1 MAPNKVALVSGANK
15 GIGKEIARGLAKQGF
30 TVLLGARK
38 QELGEAAAAELAK
51 DGQVHFQQLNVT
63 DVQSVTAAAAAI
75 KKKYGCLDVLVN
87 NAGIAR
93 GPEANSTT
101 SISQLPVEDAAQTFR
116 SVYDTNVFSVVTV
129 TNAFLPLLQSAPAG
143 RIVNVSS
150 GLGSLGRNNF
160 MVEIA
165 PYSSSKTALNAITLH
180 YAKDLADTKI
190 KINLICPG
198 YCATDLNDQKGVRS
212 AAQGAE
218 IAIKMA
224 TLPDDGPTGSYFDH
238 DGSIPW

>member
-1 MAPNKVALVSGANK
+1 MAIAL
-15 GIGKEIARGLAKQGF
+15 Q
-30 TVLLGARK
+30 
-38 QELGEAAAAELAK
+38 
-51 DGQVHFQQLNVT
+51 
-63 DVQSVTAAAAAI
+63 
-75 KKKYGCLDVLVN
+75 VN
-87 NAGIAR
+87 NAAIA
-93 GPEANSTT
+93 GTPEASSTA
-101 SISQLPVEDAAQTFR
+101 SISQLPVEDAAQMFR

-150 GLGSLGRNNF
+150 SMGSLGTNYFRL
-160 MVEIA
+160 ELA

-180 YAKDLADTKI
+180 YAKDLANTKI

-198 YCATDLNDQKGVRS
+198 YCATDMNNHKGVRS

-224 TLPDDGPTGSYFDH
+224 TLPDDGPTGSYSDH
-238 DGSIPW
+238 NGSLPW